1 MFYLFCVP
9 SEKGSVFFVSLEPGL
24 KGQYYYGFGS
34 LYRLYIF
41 KGYPQHKYNV
51 EIIEYI
57 NILRQSTSGNPIAL
71 FRNFP
76 NSNTENPTHFENTF
90 RTYFHF
96 SGHFGIIWPNF
107 WGKPSVLTRLRSFEA
122 SWRSFM
128 TVFGSF
134 FPENMRFSFYA
145 V

>member
-1 MFYLFCVP
+1 MHVDQLPLKSFSSRGRICSDVLFILC
-9 SEKGSVFFVSLEPGL
+9 SFRKGSVFFVSLEPGL

-34 LYRLYIF
+34 LCRLYIF

-90 RTYFHF
+90 RTYFHY
-96 SGHFGIIWPNF
+96 SEQLSIIWPIF
-107 WGKPSVLTRLRSFEA
+107 DKLTRKIHT
-122 SWRSFM
+122 WR
-128 TVFGSF
+128 
-134 FPENMRFSFYA
+134 P
-145 V
+145 